1 MKQDGY
7 FGFDLFT
14 AAPIGAI
21 DAQEVCVA
29 LAALDLVGHAGDMC
43 MVLRCRDKR
52 REPTNSRR

>member
-29 LAALDLVGHAGDMC
+29 LAALDLVG
-43 MVLRCRDKR
+43 VVQ
-52 REPTNSRR
+52 PTVMETAPANCSQGVQG